1 MENGLLF
8 EPYRMGSITLP
19 NRIIMAPLTRGRAEA
34 DGTPNELMA
43 RYYRQRAE
51 AGLIVSEATAVS
63 RGGVGWLGAPGIYT
77 DSHVASWRT
86 VTDAVH
92 EAGGRIFL
100 QLWHMGR
107 ASHPDFLDGEL
118 PVAPSAIAADEW
130 THTPLG
136 KKHCV
141 TPRPLEPDEIPG
153 IVTDYAAAA
162 VRAREA
168 GFDGVEIH
176 GANGYLIDQF
186 LRDGSNRRTDA
197 YGGSVANR
205 ARFLLEVTE
214 AVCTAWSPDRVGV
227 RLSPTGPYNDMHDSD
242 PPATFGYAV
251 EALNRF
257 NLAYLHLMEPLPGH
271 PLAGTHERI
280 SPMLRTLYKGTLM
293 INGGFDAQLATAA
306 IERREADLVAFGMLF
321 LANPDLVRRF
331 RTGAPLNAPD
341 YATLYT
347 PGPKGYIDYPTI
359 DGAV

>member
-1 MENGLLF
+1 MNEKILF
-8 EPYRMGSITLP
+8 EPYPLKTMTLP
-19 NRIIMAPLTRGRAEA
+19 NRMVMAPLTRGRAEA
-34 DGTPNELMA
+34 DGTPNDLMA

-51 AGLIVSEATAVS
+51 AGLIVSEATAIS

-77 DSHVASWRT
+77 DAHVAGWRK
-86 VTDAVH
+86 VTEAVH

-118 PVAPSAIAADEW
+118 PVAPSAVAADEW
-130 THTPLG
+130 SHTPLG
-136 KKHCV
+136 KKRYV
-141 TPRPLEPDEIPG
+141 VPRALELDEIPG
-153 IVTDYAAAA
+153 IVNDYAAAA
-162 VRAREA
+162 VRARDA

-197 YGGSVANR
+197 YGGCVANR

-214 AVCTAWSPDRVGV
+214 AVCSAWSPDRVGV
-227 RLSPTGPYNDMHDSD
+227 RLSPTGGYNDMRDSD
-242 PPATFGYAV
+242 PPATFGHAAD
-251 EALNRF
+251 ALNRF
-257 NLAYLHLMEPLPGH
+257 NLAYLHLMEALPGH

-280 SPMLRTLYKGTLM
+280 SPMLRTIYRGTLI

-306 IERREADLVAFGMLF
+306 LERGEADLVAFGMLF

-331 RTGAPLNAPD
+331 REGAPLNAPD

-347 PGPKGYIDYPTI
+347 PGPRGYVDYP
-359 DGAV
+359 ALEA

>member
-1 MENGLLF
+1 MNENILF
-8 EPYRMGSITLP
+8 EPYPLKTLTLP
-19 NRIIMAPLTRGRAEA
+19 NRMVMAPLTRGRAEA
-34 DGTPNELMA
+34 DGTPNDLMA

-77 DSHVASWRT
+77 DAHVAGWRK
-86 VTDAVH
+86 VTEAVH
-92 EAGGRIFL
+92 GAGGRIFL

-118 PVAPSAIAADEW
+118 PVAPSAVAADEW
-130 THTPLG
+130 SRTPLG
-136 KKHCV
+136 KKHYV
-141 TPRPLEPDEIPG
+141 VPRPLELGEIPG
-153 IVTDYAAAA
+153 IVSDYAAAA
-162 VRAREA
+162 ARARDA

-214 AVCTAWSPDRVGV
+214 AVCAAWSPDRVGV
-227 RLSPTGPYNDMHDSD
+227 RLSPTGGYNDMRDSD

-257 NLAYLHLMEPLPGH
+257 DLAYLHLMEALPGH

-280 SPMLRTLYKGTLM
+280 SPMLRTIYRGTLI
-293 INGGFDAQLATAA
+293 INGGFDARLATAA
-306 IERREADLVAFGMLF
+306 LARGEADLVAFGMLF

-331 RTGAPLNAPD
+331 REGAPLNAPD

-347 PGPKGYIDYPTI
+347 PGPKGYVDYPTL
-359 DGAV
+359 DD

>member
-1 MENGLLF
+1 MKENILF
-8 EPYRMGSITLP
+8 EPYPLKTMTLRNRMV
-19 NRIIMAPLTRGRAEA
+19 MAPLTRGRAEA
-34 DGTPNELMA
+34 DGTPNDLMA
-43 RYYRQRAE
+43 RYYRQRTE
-51 AGLIVSEATAVS
+51 AGLIVSEATAIS

-77 DSHVASWRT
+77 DAHVAGWRK
-86 VTDAVH
+86 VTEAVH

-118 PVAPSAIAADEW
+118 PVAPSAVAADEW
-130 THTPLG
+130 SRTPLG
-136 KKHCV
+136 KKRYV
-141 TPRPLEPDEIPG
+141 VPRALELDEIPG
-153 IVTDYAAAA
+153 IVNEYAAAA
-162 VRAREA
+162 ERARDA

-214 AVCTAWSPDRVGV
+214 AVCGAWSPDRVGV
-227 RLSPTGPYNDMHDSD
+227 RLSPTGGYNDMRDGD
-242 PPATFGYAV
+242 PPATFGYAA
-251 EALNRF
+251 EALNSF
-257 NLAYLHLMEPLPGH
+257 GLAYLHLMEALPGH

-280 SPMLRTLYKGTLM
+280 SPMLRTIYQGALI

-306 IERREADLVAFGMLF
+306 LARGEADLVAFGMLF

-331 RTGAPLNAPD
+331 REGAPLNAPD

-347 PGPKGYIDYPTI
+347 PGPQGYADYP
-359 DGAV
+359 ALEA